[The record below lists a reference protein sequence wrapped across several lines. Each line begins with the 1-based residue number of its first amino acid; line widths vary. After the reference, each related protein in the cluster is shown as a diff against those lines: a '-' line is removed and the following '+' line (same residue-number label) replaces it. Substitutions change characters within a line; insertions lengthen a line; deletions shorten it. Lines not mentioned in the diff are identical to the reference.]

1 MQDERDLIS
10 NETDERP
17 EHLSDEQL
25 PPETAEHPIPGI
37 KHEREPDAENIMP
50 AEDRPGTF

>member
-1 MQDERDLIS
+1 MQDERDLIERHDEETRETETE
-10 NETDERP
+10 NE
-17 EHLSDEQL
+17 
-25 PPETAEHPIPGI
+25 PPEIAEHPAPGI